1 MAANVNQGSTLAGSA
16 VALATLDTLIA
27 KGILNTGEANA
38 IFQSAGATLRTLP
51 IDQAGPA
58 LQVLAQLGLR
68 YQSA

>member
-1 MAANVNQGSTLAGSA
+1 
-16 VALATLDTLIA
+16 LIA

-38 IFQSAGATLRTLP
+38 IFQSAGTTLRTLP